1 MSHTVSFYP
10 EKTTVSSIMT
20 DVTGNS
26 TMSGE
31 WFQYLISRNTYAD
44 CPVTLSQGLAKDT
57 DAMFCASLSSV
68 YS

>member
-1 MSHTVSFYP
+1 
-10 EKTTVSSIMT
+10 MT